1 MCIQHIQL
9 SFKFLELIKLALNK
23 IRKPFRIK
31 WREIFCKLKTQ
42 YCKLTG
48 NPRVSARGACFKST
62 RRRRALIP
70 GRRLFKGVGG
80 TYFIFFQIMAWDQL
94 FFNTSSVRKQQH
106 KQHKSW
112 PWSLN
117 RGTVRTWRVQS
128 VQQCTSLIILDKNH
142 TSFVVPLFI
151 PKMGGGEGAL
161 SLNFSR

>member
-9 SFKFLELIKLALNK
+9 SFKFLKLIKLALNK

-80 TYFIFFQIMAWDQL
+80 LISFF
-94 FFNTSSVRKQQH
+94 F
-106 KQHKSW
+106 KSW
-112 PWSLN
+112 PE
-117 RGTVRTWRVQS
+117 
-128 VQQCTSLIILDKNH
+128 I
-142 TSFVVPLFI
+142 
-151 PKMGGGEGAL
+151 
-161 SLNFSR
+161 NFF